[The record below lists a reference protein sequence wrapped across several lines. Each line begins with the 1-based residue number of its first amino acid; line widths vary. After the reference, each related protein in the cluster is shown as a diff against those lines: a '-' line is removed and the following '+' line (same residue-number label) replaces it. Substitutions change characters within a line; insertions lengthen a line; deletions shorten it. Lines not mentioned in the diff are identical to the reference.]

1 MATGEDAEQVVV
13 ETVRRRNDL
22 LDLEFRRD
30 VQVVADMARLEIEVD
45 ERDLAVLRNL
55 ATDELNSGFDR
66 KRRIADAAGAGNEGY
81 DDWLVRRETLPRGG
95 ADPPEDVED
104 FLRQPA
110 PVHPVGVP
118 GLYQSLVVPG
128 GNLAAYGDKK
138 EVFVIPVDGVDQSG
152 EILFRRRRRQHH

>member
-55 ATDELNSGFDR
+55 AIEEMNSR
-66 KRRIADAAGAGNEGY
+66 LHCKRRIADPPGPGNEGY
-81 DDWLVRRETLPRGG
+81 ADWLVRSESLPPG
-95 ADPPEDVED
+95 ATDPPHD
-104 FLRQPA
+104 
-110 PVHPVGVP
+110 
-118 GLYQSLVVPG
+118 
-128 GNLAAYGDKK
+128 
-138 EVFVIPVDGVDQSG
+138 
-152 EILFRRRRRQHH
+152 